1 MAYCGFHRRVAECA
15 ENRRGK
21 WFTDSALLSGLCVSA
36 LETIN
41 TRNTRFPFAM
51 GGRYHTI
58 RILLVVLILAGM
70 LAACSDLLVNNPV
83 HTNNVA
89 DFERAW
95 AITDSVYPYFQ
106 FKRINWDSIHTVYL
120 PRAQAAQGDE
130 GFQLLFDLLAELKDG
145 HVDLTSQTGQEVRTY
160 TPPRTA
166 RDLMSFDPLVVRKY
180 FTEDLK
186 VAGGNRMEYG
196 ILPDGNGYI
205 RILTFTQG
213 TWVYEFNDVLSYLR
227 DTRGLIIDVRHNG
240 GGSTVISDMMV
251 SRFISS
257 PLPYYPIYIQGKPQ
271 NIPALQPSG
280 PFTYTKPVVVLIN
293 GVCFSTTESFA
304 EMMRQIQNVTL
315 VGDTTGGGGGA
326 PEYFSLPSGREI
338 RVSTKDLCRY
348 DGMPVEW
355 NGIPPDIVV
364 MQTRDDVKNGYDLQF
379 ERAIRLLQ

>member
-1 MAYCGFHRRVAECA
+1 MC
-15 ENRRGK
+15 
-21 WFTDSALLSGLCVSA
+21 SS
-36 LETIN
+36 
-41 TRNTRFPFAM
+41 
-51 GGRYHTI
+51 YHTI
-58 RILLVVLILAGM
+58 RIVLAVLLLAGT
-70 LAACSDLLVNNPV
+70 LAACSDYLVNNP
-83 HTNNVA
+83 HQDNNVA

-106 FKRINWDSIHTVYL
+106 FKRINWDSIHTVYT
-120 PRAQAAQGDE
+120 PRAEMAQGDE

-145 HVDLTSQTGQEVRTY
+145 HVDLRTQSGQEVRTY
-160 TPPRTA
+160 TPPRTD
-166 RDLMSFDPLVVRKY
+166 RDRMTFDPHLVHKY

-205 RILTFTQG
+205 RIVTFENG
-213 TWVYEFNDVLSYLR
+213 SWIYEFNNVLAYVK
-227 DTRGLIIDVRHNG
+227 DTRGLIIDVRDNG
-240 GGSTVISDMMV
+240 GGSTNMSDIMV
-251 SRFISS
+251 SRFITS
-257 PLPYYPIYIQGKPQ
+257 PLPYYPIYIKGKPQ

-304 EMMRQIQNVTL
+304 EMMRQIQNVTV

-348 DGMPVEW
+348 DGLPVEW

-364 MQTRDDVKNGYDLQF
+364 MQTRDDVKNGHDLQF